1 MPCYL
6 MSSEMGKVRMRV
18 SRRQVLVQAAAIAA
32 GVGAFRTNRL
42 IAADAACSDRVAGLL
57 VGGLIG
63 DAPVGCPV
71 EFADGE
77 KVAGY
82 LLGMR
87 DWPASRTMTADD
99 RDEWAETLP
108 LLSYEKLRPDAVPY
122 GPWRESAEA
131 GTGTDDSRHKI
142 VLVRAIRKSV
152 AQEQA
157 TLTAADLVRQYLDF
171 KPIAGV
177 EPDADT
183 QELCEKGFAE
193 YRMAARWLLGDR
205 DEALAL
211 PVERLWAGIANCSG
225 QMMLPPLAAAYVGR
239 PEAAYRAAY
248 AIDFIDAPLARDFAA
263 ALIAGLA
270 FALSPEHDSAGE
282 MTRWQLLL
290 RSMRETNPYRLNK
303 VPFAGRPLHRWMD
316 MAEDVANRA
325 QRCPAKLFELLE
337 TDGRPTYWWDA
348 HDTLLVPLA
357 VSICQFNVAAALHLT
372 LDFGHDTDS
381 YWPSARLSGWSR
393 LWRKR
398 FSETDARCGPASRS
412 DGVR

>member
-1 MPCYL
+1 MQLSCDHMLAACGYVRIRERFNADRLPITRVTCTISAVQADEVCSSVMPCCR

-18 SRRQVLVQAAAIAA
+18 SRRQVLVQAAAIAT

-57 VGGLIG
+57 LGGLIG
-63 DAPVGCPV
+63 DALGGPV

-82 LLGMR
+82 LLGTR

-99 RDEWAETLP
+99 RAEWAETLP

-122 GPWRESAEA
+122 GPWRESADA
-131 GTGTDDSRHKI
+131 GTVTDDSRHKI
-142 VLVRAIRKSV
+142 VLIRAIREAV

-157 TLTAADLVRQYLDF
+157 TLTAADLARQYLDF

-183 QELCEKGFAE
+183 QKLCEEGFAE

-239 PEAAYRAAY
+239 LGSRLPGGIRDRFHRRAAGS
-248 AIDFIDAPLARDFAA
+248 R
-263 ALIAGLA
+263 
-270 FALSPEHDSAGE
+270 
-282 MTRWQLLL
+282 L
-290 RSMRETNPYRLNK
+290 RRRT
-303 VPFAGRPLHRWMD
+303 HRWTCLRPI
-316 MAEDVANRA
+316 ARA
-325 QRCPAKLFELLE
+325 
-337 TDGRPTYWWDA
+337 
-348 HDTLLVPLA
+348 
-357 VSICQFNVAAALHLT
+357 
-372 LDFGHDTDS
+372 
-381 YWPSARLSGWSR
+381 
-393 LWRKR
+393 
-398 FSETDARCGPASRS
+398 
-412 DGVR
+412 